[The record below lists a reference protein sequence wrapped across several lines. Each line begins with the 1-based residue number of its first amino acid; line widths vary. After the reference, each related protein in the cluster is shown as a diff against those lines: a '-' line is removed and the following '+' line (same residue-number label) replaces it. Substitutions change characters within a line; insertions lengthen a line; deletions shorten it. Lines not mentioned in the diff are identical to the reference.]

1 MCENCNQCLAF
12 GPGTPVLGPPAA
24 SRVILNVQL
33 RPYYRPC
40 GKQAGPPRPLG
51 RTCSVVLSPRGA
63 GSEAS
68 AVPCPGD
75 LPRALPK
82 QDDTEQKCKLV
93 LRVESFLHRDKL
105 SMLPLFA

>member
-1 MCENCNQCLAF
+1 MWKLQSVSSVCPWHPS
-12 GPGTPVLGPPAA
+12 PGTAGSLQGHSECPVTPIPQTLREA
-24 SRVILNVQL
+24 SRPSQASGQDLL
-33 RPYYRPC
+33 R
-40 GKQAGPPRPLG
+40 RPL
-51 RTCSVVLSPRGA
+51 PRGA

-75 LPRALPK
+75 LPRELPK